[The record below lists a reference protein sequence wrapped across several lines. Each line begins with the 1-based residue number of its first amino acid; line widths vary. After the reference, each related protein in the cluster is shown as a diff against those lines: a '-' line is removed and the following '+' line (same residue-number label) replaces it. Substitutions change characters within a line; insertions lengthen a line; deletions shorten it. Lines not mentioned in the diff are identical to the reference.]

1 MHQTV
6 GNILRATLLGH
17 PLDNEDEAK
26 VIVDN
31 ALATA
36 MHVMRA
42 AVSMTLG
49 KHSPGSI
56 AFHRDMFLNIPLQ
69 ADLLTIQQYRQ
80 ILTDQNLLKANQ
92 RRRCNKKS
100 NLR

>member
-36 MHVMRA
+36 MHVMCA
-42 AVSMTLG
+42 AVSRTLG